1 MNIRG
6 IIGEEDL
13 NEDLPD
19 KMPEEFTVRDKNN
32 DNLANNE
39 SNQRLQEQEAPN
51 TERKAENQALI
62 TQKTGR
68 RKPQNFMETVIQPQ

>member
-39 SNQRLQEQEAPN
+39 SN
-51 TERKAENQALI
+51 
-62 TQKTGR
+62 
-68 RKPQNFMETVIQPQ
+68 